1 MYENVLF
8 QNAVPLLERDIKSG
22 RLPRA
27 ILFSGGE
34 CCGKLT
40 TALETAR
47 VISCAASSRGKPFGQ
62 WNCSCPSC
70 QKHRALV
77 SQNLMLLGPRDCTL
91 EIKAAKKA
99 FASSCALGDSHVNA
113 TRFLFLR
120 SVRKLEARFSPIL
133 FAGSDK
139 LSKIAALTSE
149 IDELMEELDVEHELP
164 EAKKV
169 DELAQKI
176 SDACQKLEG
185 DFLYDSIP
193 ILQIRNLSEWAHI
206 GAAEGKK
213 AIIIE
218 RAERMPEG
226 ARNALLKIL
235 EEPPEE
241 TLFILTTRARNAV
254 MPTILSRVRTYNFS
268 SRNLEQS
275 KEIIDRVFHD
285 GAECEIKNYL
295 ETFLPVTPEAVSQ
308 VAKNF
313 LAEILSGAI
322 PDVSETIK
330 KCGKFEPRILFNIFL
345 DSILNFLR
353 ASFES
358 AGGTQA
364 ALECKEHVQ
373 NCYNNVSTYNQGI
386 QAALEE
392 LVRNIASTNKRHVNQ
407 LKIA

>member
-8 QNAVPLLERDIKSG
+8 QNAVPLLENDIKSG
-22 RLPRA
+22 SLPRA
-27 ILFSGGE
+27 ILFSGE
-34 CCGKLT
+34 EASGKLT

-47 VISCAASSRGKPFGQ
+47 VISCTARSQGRAFGQ
-62 WNCSCPSC
+62 WNCSCHSC
-70 QKHRALV
+70 QRHRALV

-91 EIKAAKKA
+91 EIQAAKKS
-99 FASSCALGDSHVNA
+99 FVTSCALGDSHVNA
-113 TRFLFLR
+113 TRYLFLR
-120 SVRKLEARFSPIL
+120 AVRKLESRFNPIL

-149 IDELMEELDVEHELP
+149 IDELMEEVDIQHEIP

-169 DELAQKI
+169 EEVTQKI

-185 DFLYDSIP
+185 EFLYDSIP

-213 AIIIE
+213 VVIIE
-218 RAERMPEG
+218 RAERMLEG
-226 ARNALLKIL
+226 VRNALLKIL
-235 EEPPEE
+235 EEPPEA
-241 TLFILTTRARNAV
+241 TLFILTTSARNAV

-275 KEIIDRVFHD
+275 MEIIDRVFHD
-285 GAECEIKNYL
+285 GAQCGIKSYL
-295 ETFLPVTPEAVSQ
+295 ETFLPVSPESVSRC
-308 VAKNF
+308 ARDF
-313 LAEILSGAI
+313 LSEIIAGKI
-322 PDVSETIK
+322 PDVSDTIK
-330 KCGKFEPRILFNIFL
+330 KCGKFEPRILFKIFL
-345 DSILNFLR
+345 NAILHSLC
-353 ASFES
+353 ASLKS

-386 QAALEE
+386 QGAFEE
-392 LVRNIASTNKRHVNQ
+392 LVRNVASTNRRHANQ

>member
-8 QNAVPLLERDIKSG
+8 QNAVPLLEADIKSG

-27 ILFSGGE
+27 ILFSGEE
-34 CCGKLT
+34 CSGKLT

-47 VISCAASSRGKPFGQ
+47 VISCLARSQGKPFGQ

-91 EIKAAKKA
+91 EIQAAKKA
-99 FASSCALGDSHVNA
+99 FVSSCALGDSHVNA
-113 TRFLFLR
+113 TRYLFLR
-120 SVRKLEARFSPIL
+120 AVRKLQARFSPIL

-139 LSKIAALTSE
+139 ISKIAALTSE
-149 IDELMEELDVEHELP
+149 LDELMEELDVAHELP

-169 DELAQKI
+169 EELALKI
-176 SDACQKLEG
+176 SGVCQKLEG
-185 DFLYDSIP
+185 EFLYDSIP

-206 GAAEGKK
+206 AAAEGKK
-213 AIIIE
+213 VVVIE

-226 ARNALLKIL
+226 TRNALLKIL
-235 EEPPEE
+235 EEPPDEV
-241 TLFILTTRARNAV
+241 LFILTTCARNAV

-268 SRNLEQS
+268 SRNLKQS
-275 KEIIDRVFHD
+275 AEIINRIFHD

-295 ETFLPVTPEAVSQ
+295 ESFLPVTPDAISQ
-308 VAKNF
+308 SAKKF
-313 LAEILSGAI
+313 LEEILSGAI
-322 PDVSETIK
+322 PDVSDTIK
-330 KCGKFEPRILFNIFL
+330 KCGKFEVRILFKIFL
-345 DSILNFLR
+345 DSILDSLR
-353 ASFES
+353 PSFQS

-392 LVRNIASTNKRHVNQ
+392 LVRNIAGTNRRYASQ